1 MSILPVSNE
10 IASTMDLVILKWSE
24 LEQPCYYKLD
34 EIRYVRSLFS
44 ENEPVPIGLI
54 NDKWYWLPAA
64 TYKYIKWIKE
74 TPVLLLA
81 NGKKKMF
88 NAQHESWYVG
98 FFYSYNSLMKQK
110 FWDLEYGFCQFLN
123 NIESVEHD
131 VWLEVYN
138 TLPQH
143 ATDVNFNLY
152 IKSLKIFRFLSIDK
166 LYISYIKIKKD
177 LEEAKNTALNS
188 SQNMFNSFANTGE
201 ETSYNLDNATVDIP
215 PKLSRKRKMM
225 KNVSFSN
232 PEVKRR
238 LDFSTDDVAENF
250 QLNNASQELPN
261 LVDAIINADT
271 NI

>member
-1 MSILPVSNE
+1 
-10 IASTMDLVILKWSE
+10 
-24 LEQPCYYKLD
+24 
-34 EIRYVRSLFS
+34 
-44 ENEPVPIGLI
+44 
-54 NDKWYWLPAA
+54 
-64 TYKYIKWIKE
+64 
-74 TPVLLLA
+74 
-81 NGKKKMF
+81 
-88 NAQHESWYVG
+88 
-98 FFYSYNSLMKQK
+98 MKQK
-110 FWDLEYGFCQFLN
+110 FWDLEYGFSQFLN

-166 LYISYIKIKKD
+166 LYISYKKIKKD
-177 LEEAKNTALNS
+177 LEEVKNTALNS
-188 SQNMFNSFANTGE
+188 SQNMLNSFANTGE
-201 ETSYNLDNATVDIP
+201 ETGYNLGNATVDIP
-215 PKLSRKRKMM
+215 PKLSRKRKTM